1 MSMLGKIDK
10 TTWVVSIGDNDK
22 INGFIGDGTM
32 MMIMVMVLMMM
43 TVATI
48 LLIKVKIAVMV
59 YSSEWR

>member
-10 TTWVVSIGDNDK
+10 TTWVVNISDNDK
-22 INGFIGDGTM
+22 SNGFIDDDNM
-32 MMIMVMVLMMM
+32 MMIIIMVLMMM

-59 YSSEWR
+59 LV

>member
-10 TTWVVSIGDNDK
+10 TTWVVNISDNDK
-22 INGFIGDGTM
+22 SNGFIDDDN
-32 MMIMVMVLMMM
+32 MIIMMVLMMM

-59 YSSEWR
+59 LV